1 MRFEEPTFDA
11 EFIKRYKRFFAD
23 IRVGNDVITA
33 LVPNT
38 GTLKTCLF
46 EGSACVIS
54 ESDNPK
60 RKLKATLQFLKTPGG
75 WVGVNTSL
83 PNDLVHEA
91 WREGLVPEWREFA
104 GCKMEFKISKETRL
118 DMVLA
123 PTQVHIEEKRSL
135 TYIEVK
141 NVTMASDEVARF
153 PDCVTTRGQK
163 HLRELMRLKAEG
175 AGAELVFVVQR
186 EGCTSFSP
194 ADDLDPEYGRL
205 LREAVSAGV
214 VVRAFACDIEP
225 LTGIKLNP
233 KKLPIHL

>member
-1 MRFEEPTFDA
+1 MRFEEPTREA

-23 IRVGNDVITA
+23 IRTEDAVITA

-60 RKLKATLQFLKTPGG
+60 RKLKATLQFLKTPAG
-75 WVGVNTSL
+75 WVGVNTGL

-91 WREGLVPEWREFA
+91 WREGRIPEWRELH

-123 PTQVHIEEKRSL
+123 PTPEHIEEKRAL
-135 TYIEVK
+135 TYIEIK
-141 NVTMASDEVARF
+141 NVTMAHEGVARF
-153 PDCVTTRGQK
+153 PDCVTARGQK

-205 LREAVSAGV
+205 LRQAVQAGV
-214 VVRAFACDIEP
+214 AVRAFACDIEP
-225 LTGIKLNP
+225 LAGIKLNP
-233 KKLPIHL
+233 KPLPIGL

>member
-1 MRFEEPTFDA
+1 MRFEEATFDA

-54 ESDNPK
+54 ESNNPK

-118 DMVLA
+118 DMVLG
-123 PTQVHIEEKRSL
+123 PTQAHIEEKRSL
-135 TYIEVK
+135 TYVEVK
-141 NVTMASDEVARF
+141 NVTMACDGVARF

-205 LREAVSAGV
+205 LRAAVAAGV
-214 VVRAFACDIEP
+214 VVRAFTCDIEP
-225 LTGIKLNP
+225 LAGIKLNP
-233 KKLPIHL
+233 KKLPILL